1 MRPLFACWND
11 IAARLATSRMVALF
25 LDFDGTLAPIRP
37 RPELVRVH
45 PDLRRTLGE
54 LACNPRLRL
63 WVISARRR
71 ADIRARVRVPAAR
84 YLGLYG
90 LERRCLPRP
99 GPGPIACVKQVLAA
113 TLPPLPAVWVED
125 KQYTLAVHY
134 RGAPEEV
141 RSLVAERV
149 YRAVEPWSGDLRIS
163 PGKCVWEV
171 APRSVS
177 DKGTAMRRELAR
189 LRGAVLPVYVGDDFS
204 DEAAFAALPQ
214 GGVGIRVGGGGRTR
228 ARYRLD
234 SSQQVHGFLEK
245 LRAELLVRATASR
258 SRL

>member
-11 IAARLATSRMVALF
+11 VAARLASSRMVALF
-25 LDFDGTLAPIRP
+25 LDFDGTLAAIQP
-37 RPELVRVH
+37 RPEMVRVH

-90 LERRCLPRP
+90 WERRSLPRP
-99 GPGPIACVKQVLAA
+99 RPGTIACVKEVLAA
-113 TLPPLPAVWVED
+113 TLPPLPAVWIED

-141 RSLVAERV
+141 RSMAAESV
-149 YRAVEPWSGDLRIS
+149 YRALGPWNGDLRIA
-163 PGKCVWEV
+163 PGKCVWEI
-171 APRSVS
+171 APRGLSN
-177 DKGTAMRRELAR
+177 KGMAVRRELAR
-189 LRGAVLPVYVGDDFS
+189 IPGRVLPVYVGDDLS
-204 DEAAFAALPQ
+204 DEAAFAAISRR
-214 GGVGIRVGGGGRTR
+214 GVGIRVGGAGPTR
-228 ARYRLD
+228 AHYRLD
-234 SSQQVHGFLEK
+234 SSQQVHRFLEK
-245 LRAELLVRATASR
+245 LEAELQ
-258 SRL
+258 